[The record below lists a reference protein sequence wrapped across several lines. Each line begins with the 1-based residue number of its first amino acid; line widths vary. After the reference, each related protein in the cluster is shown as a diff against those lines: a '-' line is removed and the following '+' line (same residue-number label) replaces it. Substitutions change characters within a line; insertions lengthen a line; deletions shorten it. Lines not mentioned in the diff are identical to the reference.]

1 MNLGVALG
9 VSYLVGAIPASY
21 LIARFA
27 GGVDLRNVGSGNLGA
42 TNLFRA
48 LGWKFAVPAGL
59 FDIGKGFA
67 PVFFLSPWV
76 GDDFWIPLSLG
87 AAAIVGHVFPIYLK
101 FKGGKGVATAL
112 GAVIAIAP
120 IPSAIAVGIWV
131 VILKTTG
138 FMSMA
143 SMLGATAFPIAVWFF
158 QKGNPPLLWAGIAIA
173 GFIVFTHRENIRR
186 LLSGTESR
194 FGRGRKVT

>member
-67 PVFFLSPWV
+67 PV
-76 GDDFWIPLSLG
+76 
-87 AAAIVGHVFPIYLK
+87 
-101 FKGGKGVATAL
+101 
-112 GAVIAIAP
+112 
-120 IPSAIAVGIWV
+120 
-131 VILKTTG
+131 
-138 FMSMA
+138 
-143 SMLGATAFPIAVWFF
+143 
-158 QKGNPPLLWAGIAIA
+158 
-173 GFIVFTHRENIRR
+173 
-186 LLSGTESR
+186 
-194 FGRGRKVT
+194 